1 MLCPLQTVVAST
13 TSTMKLLKLRA
24 SQKLFV
30 VALGTIIFL
39 CFGSMFFLPADQVFK
54 YQLIS
59 MKKTFQTS
67 GGNVKVEAQA
77 LQVGD
82 QRRHENKTKI
92 CLIELI

>member
-1 MLCPLQTVVAST
+1 
-13 TSTMKLLKLRA
+13 MKLLKLRA

-39 CFGSMFFLPADQVFK
+39 CFGSMFFLPGKADQVFK